1 MSGKVGKMVSLVL
14 RALALAMG
22 VAVIVLHILGAAD
35 ERRRHLSPD
44 DDAGRPVAHSD
55 RQTGFQHPV

>member
-22 VAVIVLHILGAAD
+22 VAVIVLHFLSAAD
-35 ERRRHLSPD
+35 VGTMVLLLGIGLLALTMAS
-44 DDAGRPVAHSD
+44 
-55 RQTGFQHPV
+55 FQE

>member
-22 VAVIVLHILGAAD
+22 VAVIVLHILNAA
-35 ERRRHLSPD
+35 EVGTMVLLLGIGLLALAMAS
-44 DDAGRPVAHSD
+44 
-55 RQTGFQHPV
+55 FQE

>member
-35 ERRRHLSPD
+35 ERTMILLLGIGLLSL
-44 DDAGRPVAHSD
+44 AVV
-55 RQTGFQHPV
+55 TFQE

>member
-1 MSGKVGKMVSLVL
+1 MSGKGSKMVSLVL

-35 ERRRHLSPD
+35 ERTMVLLLGLGLL
-44 DDAGRPVAHSD
+44 ALAVAS
-55 RQTGFQHPV
+55 FQE

>member
-1 MSGKVGKMVSLVL
+1 MNGKIGKTVSLVL

-35 ERRRHLSPD
+35 ERTMILLLGIGLLSL
-44 DDAGRPVAHSD
+44 AMV
-55 RQTGFQHPV
+55 TFQE